1 MFRFQ
6 HILVPLDG
14 SELAERALPPALA
27 IARAMSAKL
36 VLFRAASQLTLLAA
50 DPQLYEEMGR
60 MNAEETGT
68 YLRAVRA
75 SLSPTDVQ
83 IETVSEVGA
92 PADAI
97 VKYAAAHGVD
107 LIVMSSHGHTGVRRW
122 IYGSVAERIL
132 QEARCA
138 TLVLCAANTVKFLQ
152 YKRLLVP
159 LDGSALAERALEPA
173 SALAEALSTEL
184 YLLRV
189 TAPAHAPLET
199 VAMQQVF
206 NEIEHQERN
215 EAERYLQQQYQKLP
229 NRHLF
234 FDVLTARR
242 SVADTI
248 IDYVQSHQID
258 LIVMS
263 THGRTGLDRVMFG
276 SVTEKVLHG
285 ACCATLVIR
294 RPAPG

>member
-14 SELAERALPPALA
+14 SELAERALQPALA
-27 IARAMSAKL
+27 IAKAMSARL
-36 VLFRAASQLTLLAA
+36 VLFRVVPQLTLLAA

-60 MNAEETGT
+60 MSAEETET

-75 SLSPTDVQ
+75 ALPPTDVRV
-83 IETVSEVGA
+83 ETVSELGA

-97 VKYAAAHGVD
+97 VNYVAAHGVD

-122 IYGSVAERIL
+122 IHGSVAERVL
-132 QEARCA
+132 HEAPCA
-138 TLVLCAANTVKFLQ
+138 TIIICAANTVDFLQ
-152 YKRLLVP
+152 YKRLMVP
-159 LDGSALAERALEPA
+159 LDGSALAEQALAPA
-173 SALAEALSTEL
+173 SALAEALCTEL

-189 TAPAHAPLET
+189 TSPAHVPLET
-199 VAMQQVF
+199 MAMQQVF

-229 NRHLF
+229 NKHLF
-234 FDVLTARR
+234 FDVLVARR

-248 IDYVQSHQID
+248 IDYVQSRQID

-276 SVTEKVLHG
+276 SVTEKVLRG

-294 RPAPG
+294 RPASD